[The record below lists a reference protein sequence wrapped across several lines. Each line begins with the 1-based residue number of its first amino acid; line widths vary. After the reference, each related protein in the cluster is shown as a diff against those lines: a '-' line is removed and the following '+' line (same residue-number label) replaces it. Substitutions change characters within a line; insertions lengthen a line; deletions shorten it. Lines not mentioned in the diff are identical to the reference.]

1 MNLQAQNYFDELD
14 PNDLRNIVRELQ
26 IRLAKLERSTL
37 KVGSL
42 DHLSNDMGEQEVGT
56 VNNLTARGEMK
67 TFYFATDNQLAVG
80 GTILVCKDAGKT
92 AAGIAAADTT
102 VDFGKAM
109 TVSDWVKFQG
119 PDINGTNAVERMLV
133 GSLVS
138 GTLYNVTR
146 NVDGSGANDWANA
159 APFAVI
165 GQSGDSRIELV
176 AGASASIQLITQ
188 GATWNAYTVQASMST
203 VEGAIKF
210 GGITGSLD
218 SSGIAIRS
226 TTGTLGDPNKYRIL
240 SEDGSTV
247 LLEFYTEEAG
257 ADPLAY
263 INAFY
268 RLKIVNGTK
277 GTLNHLGNFEL
288 AGGLVKSAAG
298 FIGLGAASPL
308 TIDASGQITV
318 TRNYHTIDTAGGAAT
333 DDLDTI
339 IGGAEGDVLVLHSA
353 NNARDPT
360 IRHGVGN
367 IYLPSA
373 ANFTFL
379 TIRAKVTLIK
389 RGSVWEGLSVALN
402 A

>member
-165 GQSGDSRIELV
+165 GQSGDSRIE
-176 AGASASIQLITQ
+176 
-188 GATWNAYTVQASMST
+188 
-203 VEGAIKF
+203 
-210 GGITGSLD
+210 
-218 SSGIAIRS
+218 RHPP
-226 TTGTLGDPNKYRIL
+226 GD
-240 SEDGSTV
+240 G
-247 LLEFYTEEAG
+247 
-257 ADPLAY
+257 
-263 INAFY
+263 
-268 RLKIVNGTK
+268 
-277 GTLNHLGNFEL
+277 
-288 AGGLVKSAAG
+288 
-298 FIGLGAASPL
+298 
-308 TIDASGQITV
+308 
-318 TRNYHTIDTAGGAAT
+318 
-333 DDLDTI
+333 DDL
-339 IGGAEGDVLVLHSA
+339 AVH
-353 NNARDPT
+353 ARRPFPRGPAGPQAGPVEASRNR
-360 IRHGVGN
+360 IRRRSRVQFREPGEQEAV
-367 IYLPSA
+367 
-373 ANFTFL
+373 
-379 TIRAKVTLIK
+379 R
-389 RGSVWEGLSVALN
+389 
-402 A
+402 